1 MYQCV
6 HYIKYTSI
14 YKVHV
19 PMCPLYKVH
28 LYNYTKYMYQ
38 CVHYIKYT
46 SIYKV
51 HVPMCPLY
59 KVHLYNYTKYMYQC
73 VHYIKYTS
81 IYKVHVPMCPL
92 YKVHLYIQSTVSNRD
107 PIGLYMHTTLL
118 HSECHF
124 SCSSIGIFHSLCM

>member
-38 CVHYIKYT
+38 YAYVCDFMSGILILTDGSFV
-46 SIYKV
+46 SIPKS
-51 HVPMCPLY
+51 P
-59 KVHLYNYTKYMYQC
+59 N
-73 VHYIKYTS
+73 
-81 IYKVHVPMCPL
+81 
-92 YKVHLYIQSTVSNRD
+92 
-107 PIGLYMHTTLL
+107 
-118 HSECHF
+118 
-124 SCSSIGIFHSLCM
+124 

>member
-28 LYNYTKYMYQ
+28 LYNTKYMYQ

-59 KVHLYNYTKYMYQC
+59 KE
-73 VHYIKYTS
+73 I
-81 IYKVHVPMCPL
+81 
-92 YKVHLYIQSTVSNRD
+92 
-107 PIGLYMHTTLL
+107 
-118 HSECHF
+118 
-124 SCSSIGIFHSLCM
+124 SLCNIQQLTCYDSHNKESHEV